1 MLAIE
6 NNYNYFYNDKQPLYR
21 SLDTKININ
30 NFNVLYNNYVN
41 GCYLEYPVH
50 LTKYKLSNK
59 ISFSIKDNN
68 LIYELMNNIFLA
80 YYDNISFLFDIN
92 NINLINTISDEF
104 KSCLSTNKLI
114 TNNIL
119 MINFIN
125 NIKDSKKILLKLQN
139 KSSNYLNSYV
149 LIMNDGYVIFD
160 SNIIITSI
168 ANNIIIINK
177 NNIKLISDNTVCNM
191 FLSSKQII
199 AYAYN
204 SSFSNII
211 KSSISDDKQ
220 NISYNYK
227 CKITGKKINHY
238 TELLNNGT
246 DISIETCNINNFVKY
261 SIHTNDITNIIS
273 QCTITDNTTGLR
285 HRATHNR
292 SSNSSNNSSNTIIK
306 FDNNIEYHK
315 EDSQVKVDNLNNK
328 FPKNESFI
336 GYKLC
341 KSQNGEKRIVKLF
354 IPEDAEVV
362 LPIDSDF
369 LTCNFKERASK
380 AIVMDILLVDEDKEV
395 SVVPEELVAYSYIY
409 DDITFEYKVG
419 IEVFPDSFDKDESNG
434 CGNGIHFFRNKK
446 SVIETYYNI

>member
-30 NFNVLYNNYVN
+30 NFSVLYNNYVN

-227 CKITGKKINHY
+227 CKITGKK
-238 TELLNNGT
+238 L
-246 DISIETCNINNFVKY
+246 
-261 SIHTNDITNIIS
+261 II
-273 QCTITDNTTGLR
+273 I
-285 HRATHNR
+285 R
-292 SSNSSNNSSNTIIK
+292 S
-306 FDNNIEYHK
+306 Y
-315 EDSQVKVDNLNNK
+315 
-328 FPKNESFI
+328 
-336 GYKLC
+336 
-341 KSQNGEKRIVKLF
+341 
-354 IPEDAEVV
+354 
-362 LPIDSDF
+362 
-369 LTCNFKERASK
+369 
-380 AIVMDILLVDEDKEV
+380 
-395 SVVPEELVAYSYIY
+395 
-409 DDITFEYKVG
+409 
-419 IEVFPDSFDKDESNG
+419 
-434 CGNGIHFFRNKK
+434 
-446 SVIETYYNI
+446 